1 VLATGGRIINDTCNT
16 CDRGL
21 SSMHTGGAPFLIADG
36 SWRFFGENLDHD
48 VSNGAIDSV
57 LEKLVA
63 IQDGNEVGDF

>member
-1 VLATGGRIINDTCNT
+1 
-16 CDRGL
+16 
-21 SSMHTGGAPFLIADG
+21 MHTGGAPFLIADG

>member
-1 VLATGGRIINDTCNT
+1 
-16 CDRGL
+16 
-21 SSMHTGGAPFLIADG
+21 MHTGGAPFLIADG
-36 SWRFFGENLDHD
+36 SGRFFGENLDHD

>member
-1 VLATGGRIINDTCNT
+1 MHELHGSP
-16 CDRGL
+16 
-21 SSMHTGGAPFLIADG
+21 SSRHG
-36 SWRFFGENLDHD
+36 SAVRSVSENLDHD